1 MPSDRRELAG
11 WVVREAVTNVVRHA
25 GASLCRVSLDGRSV
39 EVARMVHLSEGTMK
53 NHLSSAIGKTG
64 GRNRAD
70 AVRVAVERG
79 WL

>member
-1 MPSDRRELAG
+1 MLAAA
-11 WVVREAVTNVVRHA
+11 RA
-25 GASLCRVSLDGRSV
+25 GGSIADI
-39 EVARMVHLSEGTMK
+39 ARMVHLSEGTVK